1 MFIYL
6 EWGIFPSTYGHTKK
20 YRTAQSRQTKAMFL
34 GPGHFPSSRFYTF
47 IPPEDPLSL
56 VRRVEVQRV
65 LVWSHCLCGEKIEQ
79 GAP

>member
-1 MFIYL
+1 M
-6 EWGIFPSTYGHTKK
+6 
-20 YRTAQSRQTKAMFL
+20 AQSRQTKTIFL
-34 GPGHFPSSRFYTF
+34 HPGHFPSSRFYTF
-47 IPPEDPLSL
+47 IPAEDLLSF